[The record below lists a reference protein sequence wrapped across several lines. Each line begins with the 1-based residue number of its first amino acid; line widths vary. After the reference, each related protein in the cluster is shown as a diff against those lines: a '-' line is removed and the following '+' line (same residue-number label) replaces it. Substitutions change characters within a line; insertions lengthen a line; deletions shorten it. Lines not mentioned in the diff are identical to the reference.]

1 MRAYG
6 RQARLRK
13 RRHDGPPPCHASGET
28 GTLAQRRADLSRD
41 LLAGVLGAER
51 SNGAVGVSVAV
62 TDPVLT
68 LLGGNEPGT
77 LNGYGPI
84 GTDTARKLAAH
95 GPSFLRL
102 LTHPVWGAVLEL
114 DRPCTG
120 RQPT

>member
-1 MRAYG
+1 
-6 RQARLRK
+6 
-13 RRHDGPPPCHASGET
+13 
-28 GTLAQRRADLSRD
+28 
-41 LLAGVLGAER
+41 
-51 SNGAVGVSVAV
+51 V